1 MLNAWH
7 LPVAPFVKQNKDNLV
22 ITLWLAGENQPERV
36 TLRAEIDNE
45 ETGLKMHKLR
55 SQPQPGITAWRAN
68 IDLRSG
74 QPRRR
79 YSFKLLWNNRQLWF
93 TPQGFSRFPPARLEQ
108 FAVDYPDN
116 GPQWVNEQ
124 IFYQIFPDRFARSE
138 KRTADQDKVYFHH
151 AAGHDIILKKWDE
164 PVTAQTGGSTFY
176 GGDLD
181 GISEKLPYL
190 KKLGVTAL
198 YLNPVFKAP
207 SVHKY
212 DTEDYRHVDEQF
224 GGDEALLRLRKN
236 TQKEGMRLILD
247 GVFNHSGDSH
257 AWFDRHNQSMGGAC
271 HNPDSPQRD
280 WYSFNE
286 EGRALDWLGYPSLPK
301 LVFSRLL

>member
-68 IDLRSG
+68 IDLNSG

-108 FAVDYPDN
+108 YAVDYPDN
-116 GPQWVNEQ
+116 GPQWVNDQ
-124 IFYQIFPDRFARSE
+124 VFYQIFPDRFARSE
-138 KRTADQDKVYFHH
+138 KRTAQQDKVYYHH
-151 AAGHDIILKKWDE
+151 AAGHDVIIIK
-164 PVTAQTGGSTFY
+164 
-176 GGDLD
+176 GD
-181 GISEKLPYL
+181 
-190 KKLGVTAL
+190 T
-198 YLNPVFKAP
+198 
-207 SVHKY
+207 
-212 DTEDYRHVDEQF
+212 
-224 GGDEALLRLRKN
+224 
-236 TQKEGMRLILD
+236 
-247 GVFNHSGDSH
+247 
-257 AWFDRHNQSMGGAC
+257 
-271 HNPDSPQRD
+271 
-280 WYSFNE
+280 
-286 EGRALDWLGYPSLPK
+286 
-301 LVFSRLL
+301 